1 LVLFFLTLFYI
12 NQISDHKKY
21 KMSICRK
28 KIEEN
33 IETVIKYSGFHFMGF
48 GEYHDCL
55 ELSPNFN
62 YNYLRIATTS
72 SNEMPSKIYKVMGLC
87 LPSKCSKSLIKS

>member
-1 LVLFFLTLFYI
+1 LYK
-12 NQISDHKKY
+12 NKKNS
-21 KMSICRK
+21 MSICRK

-33 IETVIKYSGFHFMGF
+33 IDTVIKYSGFHFMGY

-55 ELSPNFN
+55 ELTPNFS
-62 YNYLRIATTS
+62 YNFLKITTS
-72 SNEMPSKIYKVMGLC
+72 SINRTPNTIQKVMGLC